1 PKPPEVAPPPR
12 PVTGKPATPAD
23 PPKETETAKEKE
35 AEPKTPPVPE
45 RDQHYFAYAAALD
58 GLPFNAAVT
67 YRVKLNGKLVREATV
82 RTRATA
88 DKAVRFALVG
98 DLAQG
103 RPSQKAIAFG
113 IAKEKPEFLVALGDI
128 VYPTGR
134 KIGRAA

>member
-1 PKPPEVAPPPR
+1 MIVYETRPLNRAFLPPPEVAPPPR

-67 YRVKLNGKLVREATV
+67 YRVKLAGKVVREATV

-88 DKAVRFALVG
+88 DKSVRIF
-98 DLAQG
+98 
-103 RPSQKAIAFG
+103 
-113 IAKEKPEFLVALGDI
+113 LGDRNGKF
-128 VYPTGR
+128 VVHGDVRP
-134 KIGRAA
+134 A